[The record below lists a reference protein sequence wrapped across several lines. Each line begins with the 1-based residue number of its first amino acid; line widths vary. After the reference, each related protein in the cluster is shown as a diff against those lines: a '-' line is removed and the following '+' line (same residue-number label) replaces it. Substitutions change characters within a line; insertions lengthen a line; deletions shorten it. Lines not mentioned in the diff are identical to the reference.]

1 MLKKL
6 FIQEWKS
13 SWKLESIFCAVVLV
27 LTVVGGILFSGKNV
41 SKLMQNN
48 NPWAGFIVSYF
59 LLFWFTIMGFILAT
73 EIYFL
78 FRFYKNL
85 YTDEGYLMHTLPVKT
100 SELIGSKALV
110 MLLWQFIA
118 GGVVIFAGFILLGSF
133 VTSIDSEYSSIW
145 SLWGEVF
152 SSFWE
157 NFPWHE
163 LNGWTVGVFILV
175 LFIILGVV
183 LFNIFFGYTAISL
196 GQFSGKHKILAS
208 IGIYIGM
215 KTILQ
220 TVFSIFQFAFIGYL
234 DRLNIGEVK
243 DSVIFAIVL
252 LCTILLYA
260 AFSGLYAVCHYIMKN
275 KLNLD

>member
-1 MLKKL
+1 
-6 FIQEWKS
+6 
-13 SWKLESIFCAVVLV
+13 
-27 LTVVGGILFSGKNV
+27 
-41 SKLMQNN
+41 
-48 NPWAGFIVSYF
+48 
-59 LLFWFTIMGFILAT
+59 MGFILAT

-118 GGVVIFAGFILLGSF
+118 GGVVVFAGFILLGSF
-133 VTSIDSEYSSIW
+133 VTSIDSGYSSLW
-145 SLWGEVF
+145 SFWGEGFTAFVEDF
-152 SSFWE
+152 SWQE
-157 NFPWHE
+157 I
-163 LNGWTVGVFILV
+163 NGWKVGMFILV
-175 LFIILGVV
+175 LLIALGVV

-215 KTILQ
+215 KTLLQ
-220 TVFSIFQFAFIGYL
+220 TVFSIFQLTFIGYL

-243 DSVIFAIVL
+243 DSVVFAIML

-260 AFSGLYAVCHYIMKN
+260 AFYGLYAVCHYIMKN